1 MEGDKCPPP
10 CKRFV
15 DMKLPKCLIS
25 GLKRKGI
32 KTPTPIQMQGI
43 PCALSGR
50 DMIGISF
57 TGSGKTMSFAI
68 PLVMSAL
75 IQEVEMPFVKNEG
88 PYGLVICPSRE
99 LARQT
104 AYEFEKLADYLEAGA
119 FPKLRIGVAIGGTPV
134 KETMETVRQ
143 GRDTRTIVHKGI
155 GKDSVGPGPCNTDK
169 VSILW
174 SQLRVG

>member
-1 MEGDKCPPP
+1 
-10 CKRFV
+10 
-15 DMKLPKCLIS
+15 MKLPKCLIS

-104 AYEFEKLADYLEAGA
+104 AYEFEKLTDYLEAGA

-143 GRDTRTIVHKGI
+143 GRDTRTA
-155 GKDSVGPGPCNTDK
+155 
-169 VSILW
+169 SIEIYSGYHIRLYHMII
-174 SQLRVG
+174 S